1 MNENTRKEDLIEEP
15 LHVVGRPAVSAGALR
30 AHIKGEPDRIL
41 NIGHVP
47 GEPRF
52 VPLGDRPLSADA
64 VLLLLEQVERDRVCV
79 VGLEEP
85 QLLAFETL

>member
-1 MNENTRKEDLIEEP
+1 MNENTREEDLIEEP
-15 LHVVGRPAVSAGALR
+15 LHVVGCPAVSAGTLR
-30 AHIKGEPDRIL
+30 GHLEGEPDRVL
-41 NIGHVP
+41 DIGHVL

-52 VPLGDRPLSADA
+52 VSLGDCPLSADA

-79 VGLEEP
+79 VSLKEP

>member
-1 MNENTRKEDLIEEP
+1 MNANTREEDLIDEP
-15 LHVVGRPAVSAGALR
+15 LHVVGCPAVCAGTLR
-30 AHIKGEPDRIL
+30 GHIEAEPDRVL
-41 NIGHVP
+41 DVGHVL

-64 VLLLLEQVERDRVCV
+64 VLLLLEQVGRDRVCV
-79 VGLEEP
+79 VNLKES